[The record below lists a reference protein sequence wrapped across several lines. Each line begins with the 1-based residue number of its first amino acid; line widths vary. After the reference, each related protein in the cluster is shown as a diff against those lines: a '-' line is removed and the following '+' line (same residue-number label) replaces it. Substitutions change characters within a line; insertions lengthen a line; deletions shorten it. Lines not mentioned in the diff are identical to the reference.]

1 MRLAQSVRLGAWLL
15 VGLTLLMA
23 LGAIG
28 VFQRMAP
35 AITVILGRNDHSIQA
50 CEEMLVSMVAT
61 DGEAPMNEDRRILF
75 TAAFE
80 RAKNNV
86 TEVNEPAVLDVIE
99 QNLAATFQ
107 GDPTARQLTAEA
119 IVQLSTINHEA
130 MILADRRAQQLGEAG
145 AWGIVFMAICVFLV
159 GMVFIR
165 RMEQYVMHPLEEIH
179 AVIAAQRN
187 GETLRRCTGTDL
199 SRDIQEIFDG
209 INEMLDQSRA
219 GKESAAGTPT
229 TPGD

>member
-15 VGLTLLMA
+15 MGLTLLMA

-35 AITVILGRNDHSIQA
+35 AITVIIGRNDHSIQA
-50 CEEMLVSMVAT
+50 CEEMFVSLVPVGGNPALDEVSQA
-61 DGEAPMNEDRRILF
+61 RF

-86 TEVNEPAVLDVIE
+86 TEPDEPAALKVIG
-99 QNLAATFQ
+99 QSSTAAFL
-107 GDPTARQLTAEA
+107 GDPDARRQTVAGILQLC
-119 IVQLSTINHEA
+119 SINREA

-145 AWGIVFMAICVFLV
+145 AWGIVFMAICVLLV

-165 RMEQYVMHPLEEIH
+165 RLERCVIHPLEEIH
-179 AVIAAQRN
+179 AVMTAQRS
-187 GETLRRCTGTDL
+187 GETRRRCTGVDL
-199 SRDIQEIFDG
+199 PRDVQVMFDD
-209 INEMLDQSRA
+209 INEMLDQCRA
-219 GKESAAGTPT
+219 QPSPTLPESS
-229 TPGD
+229 